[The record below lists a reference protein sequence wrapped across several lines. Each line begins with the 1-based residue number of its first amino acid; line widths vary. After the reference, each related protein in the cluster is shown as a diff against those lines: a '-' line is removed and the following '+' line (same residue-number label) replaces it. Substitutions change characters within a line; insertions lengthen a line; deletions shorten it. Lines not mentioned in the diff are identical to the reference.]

1 MASNQLSGNQ
11 NVQVVEST
19 TVQIK
24 SEESGGQTYGD
35 YPTSNITASTSAR
48 SPIKS
53 SRSNPNLPIQSCQL
67 CRRRKIRCDKSTP
80 SCTQCLKANTECV
93 YPTRKSRSSTSAL
106 KNSVGAQGREEQLLK
121 RISKLESAIQGL
133 KVQSAH
139 VAAPDGVSTSIY
151 DIQDCET

>member
-1 MASNQLSGNQ
+1 MASNQLSGEQ

-19 TVQIK
+19 AVQIK
-24 SEESGGQTYGD
+24 SEESGDRPYGN
-35 YPTSNITASTSAR
+35 YPTSNITASTSPR

-53 SRSNPNLPIQSCQL
+53 ARSNPNPPIQSCQL

-93 YPTRKSRSSTSAL
+93 YPTRKSRSSASAL
-106 KNSVGAQGREEQLLK
+106 KNSAGAQSREEQLLK

-133 KVQSAH
+133 KVRSVH
-139 VAAPDGVSTSIY
+139 VATPEGVSTSIY